1 MQATPCGVEEKEDP
15 EFWQCA
21 CEQQI
26 CSRPRA
32 DWQLS
37 GGVLQCGRPGSC
49 HRRPRSTWTSAQLDA
64 LSRREYPSEGQHM
77 RLQRTRDVRIHT
89 TPFMVLF
96 SQPVPSGGG
105 PHAVCAGCSAE

>member
-1 MQATPCGVEEKEDP
+1 MQATPCGVEEREDP

-37 GGVLQCGRPGSC
+37 GGRVAVWQARLLSPASPHYLDICPARCVVSPG
-49 HRRPRSTWTSAQLDA
+49 
-64 LSRREYPSEGQHM
+64 
-77 RLQRTRDVRIHT
+77 V
-89 TPFMVLF
+89 PF
-96 SQPVPSGGG
+96 
-105 PHAVCAGCSAE
+105 

>member
-1 MQATPCGVEEKEDP
+1 MQATPCGVEEREDP

-37 GGVLQCGRPGSC
+37 GGRVAVWQARLLSPASPHLPG
-49 HRRPRSTWTSAQLDA
+49 HL
-64 LSRREYPSEGQHM
+64 PSSM
-77 RLQRTRDVRIHT
+77 RCLAGSPLLRDNT
-89 TPFMVLF
+89 
-96 SQPVPSGGG
+96 
-105 PHAVCAGCSAE
+105 